1 MQTTVTRPAVIT
13 ARKALRLLDAPGPS
27 LLEALFPGVRPWQK
41 ALAAAAFVGLVAV
54 LARVRFYLPDNP
66 VPITLQTL
74 GILLMGGVLGWRWG
88 LVSAVGYYLIGMAG
102 VPVFQGGGNGWHYVT
117 GTVTA
122 GYLLGFILAAGLA
135 GFLSQRGWNRG
146 HALWSMLLG
155 ALVVYVPALIWLSA
169 FDFGWP
175 KPGALFSSAMYPFIP
190 GDLVKL
196 MGASLVVGG
205 LWRIADSRRDSARD
219 RRPGP
224 DRQGHGTDSEGHG
237 RDTDPNAR

>member
-1 MQTTVTRPAVIT
+1 MQTTATQSTATRT
-13 ARKALRLLDAPGPS
+13 AHTGARAALRLLDAPGPS
-27 LLEALFPGVRPWQK
+27 LLEALVPGIRPWQK
-41 ALAAAAFVGLVAV
+41 ALAAAAFIGLVAG

-88 LVSAVGYYLIGMAG
+88 LVSAVGYFLIGMAG

-122 GYLLGFILAAGLA
+122 GYLLGFVLAAGLV

-146 HALWSMLLG
+146 RALWSMLLG
-155 ALVVYVPALIWLSA
+155 ALAVYVPALIWLSV
-169 FDFGWP
+169 FDFDWP
-175 KPGALFSSAMYPFIP
+175 KPGALFSGAMYPFIP

-196 MGASLVVGG
+196 MGASLVTGG
-205 LWRIADSRRDSARD
+205 LWRIADSRRE
-219 RRPGP
+219 RRGANDKWPG
-224 DRQGHGTDSEGHG
+224 S
-237 RDTDPNAR
+237 DTDPSAR